1 MKQQQPQIH
10 HVDGPMLPHLN
21 HFPPQTTDNKTNSN
35 NNGLPRGSTSL
46 VPILTPPHNSDN
58 GYDNDGDYDGDD
70 NAHTQQYLLVPNP
83 QRIVVR
89 SARHG
94 HRVCDLLPRVVDDD
108 SAAATTAATTAAT
121 NAASKVDGVTIR
133 AVALAWLPNKEHN
146 GDEEDQDEDDDDD
159 DDDADDD
166 ESSAASTNGEW
177 IILAACSNGMLYE
190 WNVADLS
197 SSSSPS
203 KNNPNESIIGPR
215 RSFRLASCASM
226 KNAEL
231 MHLASVQDASPSN
244 VSSAGG
250 AVLYGLAMDI
260 PMEETKENNGR
271 ENTALVRCVIP
282 PFAPEDERHGPTSE
296 PAPITA
302 KQLATVKRT
311 SYQSHEEESSKSE
324 HVCLKM
330 KDAIFG
336 LMAAYRPS
344 SKSGGGYDDDDR
356 MDYEVNND
364 GGDGDDVGG
373 HVFLVLV
380 ASHGLI
386 VCRDDTPQHQ
396 NDDSN
401 SGGVVDPSPS
411 LVHFAM
417 KSSSQSHGHDGSL
430 SSVAVSPNARDLA
443 VGRANGRIEVLD
455 NVFENAAN
463 YFDDA
468 SPKEGK
474 EHPEE
479 TTVRKTVHW
488 HAHPVR
494 ALSFVASSSG
504 GNGNGNGGFANPSGL
519 LSGGEESVL
528 VTWQLDRNFHRP
540 SNFVARVSHG
550 AIVHVANC
558 PHSNRVYVFCSDD
571 TVQCIDGTNYACVWK
586 ERGLAGM
593 ALSHDE
599 EEYDR
604 EEKEDGSGRGAV
616 IVVKDP
622 ITELPMLTNLPGAP
636 GMVHWYDPRSA
647 SVVGTLEVAP
657 YNRVS
662 RRDPTDPHVPAPTVT
677 HMAIGENGKDL
688 VTVDTVWT
696 ENTSVGRTHDPSGP
710 RGPAMNAY
718 TSIKFWSHVDGS
730 SIKRNKSD
738 QHKRRN
744 GDVPMG
750 YELVSSMAAPHGRN
764 GAVCA
769 LAVSPDGSAA
779 CTLSREEDTFRMWVK
794 SANVGGGASTSAGS
808 TLWKCLYKVKTPSGY
823 ANLLSRSGASSSV
836 SGGRPVAF
844 SSDGTVLSVSYGPY
858 VTLWDY
864 SNATLLTSV
873 TLDGDNGNEHES
885 GIRSVDF
892 LTKSDDAMLLTTAGR
907 VGVKSPF
914 GGVRSRYL
922 GDDEWSF
929 DVRAFGEGAVVSAVV
944 PLYDFEGASGGG
956 GYFAVSI
963 TCASRSVVS
972 IIGREEGGVVCVK
985 DADGCSFRWP
995 IDGEVQSLCV
1005 DECSGSSVR
1014 LLAITRDW
1022 RMLSLSIGSKNG
1034 PAARKRIQAVSE
1046 RENVLAQP
1054 RAPVLKSGA
1063 ATTTD
1068 GEVVALQ
1075 SSMKRRKVSIGNPG
1089 KLTGEDVISGF
1100 EFPNALSGKFTSAF
1114 IAKSLGIKN
1123 R

>member
-1 MKQQQPQIH
+1 
-10 HVDGPMLPHLN
+10 
-21 HFPPQTTDNKTNSN
+21 
-35 NNGLPRGSTSL
+35 
-46 VPILTPPHNSDN
+46 
-58 GYDNDGDYDGDD
+58 
-70 NAHTQQYLLVPNP
+70 
-83 QRIVVR
+83 
-89 SARHG
+89 
-94 HRVCDLLPRVVDDD
+94 
-108 SAAATTAATTAAT
+108 
-121 NAASKVDGVTIR
+121 
-133 AVALAWLPNKEHN
+133 
-146 GDEEDQDEDDDDD
+146 
-159 DDDADDD
+159 
-166 ESSAASTNGEW
+166 
-177 IILAACSNGMLYE
+177 
-190 WNVADLS
+190 
-197 SSSSPS
+197 
-203 KNNPNESIIGPR
+203 
-215 RSFRLASCASM
+215 
-226 KNAEL
+226 
-231 MHLASVQDASPSN
+231 
-244 VSSAGG
+244 
-250 AVLYGLAMDI
+250 VLYGLAKEI
-260 PMEETKENNGR
+260 PTEETKKNGQENA
-271 ENTALVRCVIP
+271 ALVRCVIP
-282 PFAPEDERHGPTSE
+282 PFAPEDERHGPSE
-296 PAPITA
+296 PALLTA
-302 KQLATVKRT
+302 KQLATVKKT
-311 SYQSHEEESSKSE
+311 SFHSHEEECSKSE
-324 HVCLKM
+324 HVCLK
-330 KDAIFG
+330 KNDSIFG

-344 SKSGGGYDDDDR
+344 SKSGGGYDDDR
-356 MDYEVNND
+356 MDYEVDNN

-386 VCRDDTPQHQ
+386 VCRDDNPQHQ

-401 SGGVVDPSPS
+401 SSNVVDPAPS

-417 KSSSQSHGHDGSL
+417 KSSSQSHGHDDSL

-443 VGRANGRIEVLD
+443 VGRATGRIEVLD
-455 NVFENAAN
+455 NMFENVAI

-468 SPKEGK
+468 SQKEDK

-479 TTVRKTVHW
+479 TTVRRTVHW
-488 HAHPVR
+488 HAHSVR
-494 ALSFVASSSG
+494 ALSFVASSSS
-504 GNGNGNGGFANPSGL
+504 GNGNDGFANTSSL

-558 PHSNRVYVFCSDD
+558 PYSNKVYVFCSDD
-571 TVQCIDGTNYACVWK
+571 TVQCFDGTNYVCVWK
-586 ERGLAGM
+586 QRGLAGM

-599 EEYDR
+599 D
-604 EEKEDGSGRGAV
+604 EKEGIGRGAV

-710 RGPAMNAY
+710 RGPAMNAC
-718 TSIKFWSHVDGS
+718 TSIKFWSHVDSS

-738 QHKRRN
+738 QRKRRN

-764 GAVCA
+764 GEVCA

-779 CTLSREEDTFRMWVK
+779 CTLSREEDAFRMWVK
-794 SANVGGGASTSAGS
+794 STNAGVSASTTAGS

-844 SSDGTVLSVSYGPY
+844 SSDGTVLSVTYGPY
-858 VTLWDY
+858 VTLWDH

-873 TLDGDNGNEHES
+873 TLDGDNGNEAES
-885 GIRSVDF
+885 GIQSVDF
-892 LTKSDDAMLLTTAGR
+892 LTKSDDAVLLTTAGR
-907 VGVKSPF
+907 IGVKSPF

-963 TCASRSVVS
+963 ACASRSVVS

-985 DADGCSFRWP
+985 GADGCPLRWP

-1005 DECSGSSVR
+1005 DECSGSSAR
-1014 LLAITRDW
+1014 LLAITRDC
-1022 RMLSLSIGSKNG
+1022 RMLSLSIGSKKG
-1034 PAARKRIQAVSE
+1034 FAARKRLQAVSA
-1046 RENVLAQP
+1046 RESVLAQQ

-1063 ATTTD
+1063 ATATD
-1068 GEVVALQ
+1068 VEEVELQ
-1075 SSMKRRKVSIGNPG
+1075 SSVKRRKVSIGNPG
-1089 KLTGEDVISGF
+1089 KLSGEDVISGF